1 MRHGFLAGLL
11 PASAVLTAT
20 VLTATVLTAPPAG
33 AVTFDEAG
41 VAAPFAAIAVGARAA
56 GMGEAFTAVA
66 DDSTALFWNPAG
78 LARIPD
84 VEVQFSHN
92 QWLADFK
99 QEYFGASFPLAGTFA
114 VAYSVIDFGEF
125 DELDNEGAG
134 TGNTF
139 AANGQVLLL
148 GYGKGVLNDSLFGG
162 ATVKLIKEDLGGDV
176 SEKAMSLDAGA
187 LIVPWHSVPG
197 LSVGACVQNLGN
209 QITGFDLPEGIR
221 LGGAYTIERLLL
233 SGDYKDDDGSRTPA
247 QVSRDLESPD
257 ALTMVADLVLPM
269 KGRSELRLGAEYW
282 FRIAAVR
289 LGYRYR
295 FPSNELGGLSG
306 LTLGLGLK
314 GRGFQ
319 FDYGFD
325 YAYAPYGDLGNA
337 SRFTLS
343 VSF

>member
-1 MRHGFLAGLL
+1 MGLAGLGIL
-11 PASAVLTAT
+11 SAL
-20 VLTATVLTAPPAG
+20 PAG
-33 AVTFDEAG
+33 AITFDEAG
-41 VAAPFAAIAVGARAA
+41 VAAPFASIAVGARAA

-92 QWLADFK
+92 QWLDEFK
-99 QEYFGASFPLAGTFA
+99 QEYFGVSFPMMGTFGA
-114 VAYSVIDFGEF
+114 AYSVIDMGEF
-125 DELDNEGAG
+125 DELDKDGAG
-134 TGNTF
+134 TGSTF
-139 AANGQVLLL
+139 TANGQVLLL

-162 ATVKLIKEDLGGDV
+162 ASLKLIKEDLGGDV
-176 SEKAMSLDAGA
+176 AEKAMSIDAGA
-187 LIVPWHSVPG
+187 LIVPWQAVPG
-197 LSVGACVQNLGN
+197 LSIGACVQNFGN
-209 QITGFDLPEGIR
+209 QIKGFDLPEGIR
-221 LGGAYTIERLLL
+221 LGGAYTIDRVLLQ
-233 SGDYKDDDGSRTPA
+233 GDYKDDDGSRTPA

-257 ALTMVADLVLPM
+257 ALTLALDLVLPM
-269 KGRSELRLGAEYW
+269 KGRTEVKLGAEYW

>member
-1 MRHGFLAGLL
+1 VRRRGLFLALM
-11 PASAVLTAT
+11 AAVFSAAL
-20 VLTATVLTAPPAG
+20 AG
-33 AVTFDEAG
+33 APALAAVFDEAG
-41 VAAPFAAIAVGARAA
+41 VAAPFATIAVGARASA
-56 GMGEAFTAVA
+56 MGEAFTAVA
-66 DDSTALFWNPAG
+66 DDSSALFWNPAG

-92 QWLADFK
+92 QWLDSFR

-114 VAYSVIDFGEF
+114 AAYSIIDLGEYA
-125 DELDNEGAG
+125 ELDKEGAG

-139 AANGQVLLL
+139 SADGQVLLL
-148 GYGKGVLNDSLFGG
+148 GYGRGLFNDSLLAG
-162 ATVKLIKEDLGGDV
+162 ATAKLIKEDLGGDV
-176 SEKAMSLDAGA
+176 VEKAMSLDAG
-187 LIVPWHSVPG
+187 LMLVPWQSAPG
-197 LSVGACVQNLGN
+197 VAVGACIQNLGN
-209 QITGFDLPEGIR
+209 KITGFELPEAIR
-221 LGGAYTIERLLL
+221 VGGSYTIDRLILT
-233 SGDYKDDDGSRTPA
+233 GEYRDDDGSRTPA
-247 QVSRDLESPD
+247 QVARDFESPD
-257 ALTMVADLVLPM
+257 ALTMAADLVVPM
-269 KGRSELRLGAEYW
+269 KGRTELRLGAEYW
-282 FRIAAVR
+282 FRVAAVR

-306 LTLGLGLK
+306 LTLGLGFK